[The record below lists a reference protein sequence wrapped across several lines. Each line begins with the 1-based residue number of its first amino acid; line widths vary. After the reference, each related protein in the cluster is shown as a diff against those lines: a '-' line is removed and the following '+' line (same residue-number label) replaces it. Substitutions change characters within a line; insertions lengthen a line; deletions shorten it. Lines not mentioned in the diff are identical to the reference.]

1 MQKYNE
7 SVERQG
13 GRCKCDGS
21 FDPPVYIETGEEEH
35 PTFYIWIWC
44 GQHHNVG
51 WNLNASNIFFSSFL
65 LWFHEN
71 IVYIFFIVSCHMFD
85 ISPYRIYVIFGFK
98 FFFLEWFIKFFFS
111 LCLTIV
117 SPRIREK
124 KKKISRNLY
133 HLIVCFISNF
143 QNFGEKKKKEK
154 ILFSSL
160 KFVWSLPLVFK
171 IFIFIIFPWLT
182 ALEISVGLT
191 VVSALMLHWWLLG
204 R

>member
-85 ISPYRIYVIFGFK
+85 ISPYRMYVIFGFK

-124 KKKISRNLY
+124 KNNFKKSLS
-133 HLIVCFISNF
+133 SNCLF
-143 QNFGEKKKKEK
+143 YIKFSELWGKKEGK
-154 ILFSSL
+154 NIVFVSKVCL
-160 KFVWSLPLVFK
+160 KFASCL
-171 IFIFIIFPWLT
+171 
-182 ALEISVGLT
+182 
-191 VVSALMLHWWLLG
+191 
-204 R
+204 

>member
-51 WNLNASNIFFSSFL
+51 WNLNASIIMFSFMIS
-65 LWFHEN
+65 WKYC
-71 IVYIFFIVSCHMFD
+71 IYFFIVSCHMFD
-85 ISPYRIYVIFGFK
+85 IIPYRMYVIFGFK
-98 FFFLEWFIKFFFS
+98 FFFLEWFNKFFFS

-124 KKKISRNLY
+124 KNNFKKSLS
-133 HLIVCFISNF
+133 SNCLF
-143 QNFGEKKKKEK
+143 YIKFSELWGKKEEGK
-154 ILFSSL
+154 NIVFVSKVCL
-160 KFVWSLPLVFK
+160 KFASCL
-171 IFIFIIFPWLT
+171 
-182 ALEISVGLT
+182 
-191 VVSALMLHWWLLG
+191 
-204 R
+204 

>member
-21 FDPPVYIETGEEEH
+21 FDPPVYIEAGEEEH

-51 WNLNASNIFFSSFL
+51 WNLNASIIMFSFMIS
-65 LWFHEN
+65 WKYC
-71 IVYIFFIVSCHMFD
+71 IYFFIVSCHMFD
-85 ISPYRIYVIFGFK
+85 IIPYRMYVIFGFK
-98 FFFLEWFIKFFFS
+98 FFFLNDLISFFF
-111 LCLTIV
+111 LCV
-117 SPRIREK
+117 SRLFPQELEK
-124 KKKISRNLY
+124 KKIISRNLY

-143 QNFGEKKKKEK
+143 QNSGEKKKTEK